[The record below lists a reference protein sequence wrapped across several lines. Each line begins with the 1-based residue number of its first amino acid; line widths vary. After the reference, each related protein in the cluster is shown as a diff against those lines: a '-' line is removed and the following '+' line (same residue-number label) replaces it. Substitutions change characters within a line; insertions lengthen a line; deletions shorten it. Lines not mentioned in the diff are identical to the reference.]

1 MSVRTVEQ
9 LTHIHSRWECKMR
22 QSLLKIV
29 SFLKS
34 YLYIPPIL
42 HNLLPGYLL
51 KRNES
56 KRPHEN
62 LYMDDTSF
70 IYNSCKLET
79 TQKPCTDCFISL

>member
-1 MSVRTVEQ
+1 M
-9 LTHIHSRWECKMR
+9 K

-34 YLYIPPIL
+34 YLYIPAIQ
-42 HNLLPGYLL
+42 HNLLPSYLL

-56 KRPHEN
+56 VRPHEN
-62 LYMDDTSF
+62 LYMNDTSF

-79 TQKPCTDCFISL
+79 TQKPSTGCSISM